1 MHVDDM
7 PVKRA
12 KIILFLGVVCLDC
25 VAWSAASHFFT
36 RVVCNVLK
44 LAQG

>member
-1 MHVDDM
+1 MHADDM
-7 PVKRA
+7 SVKRA

-36 RVVCNVLK
+36 RVDI
-44 LAQG
+44 GIIIS